1 MIDSL
6 LRADPLQI
14 PTALKEAVVDSLVNL
29 TFQRISGHGPEG
41 EVLFGARPRSLL
53 SSAFLLPVP
62 AGSISGDEVTQPIQI
77 CAHGLDFQVSQVEQG
92 QIIVKPSLRVYVRVL
107 PSLEDMSRPDCLLRF
122 RLNDLTRRDLQDRL
136 YSALAAK
143 WAEMK
148 STYTRRA
155 DHPEWKSAEEEIQA
169 RIHKELGLPK
179 DLRTMFSKGLPE
191 EESEGVTIAEAAT
204 DEAAGE
210 GFEAP
215 DGAAP
220 ELSLKDSQFQPMD
233 IPHKWRK
240 LPLQQDRLPS
250 FILDPRLAK
259 QDLRRACELASSELN
274 GVIGAALREW
284 AESADG
290 QDWGYRTGIKV
301 FPSEYKGWSTFLKKV
316 RTAGKS
322 VALPTIALAW
332 DVRVASDWLD
342 PSQASVH
349 ISLENRSAP
358 LKKNRDETEDAVF
371 QVDITATLP
380 RALHRPLKL
389 GRVDA
394 SYRYNKYLEYPA
406 TGFNGGVEVLHN
418 ENSQTLVLRTTW
430 SPRYTQPR
438 IVPKSYAAVNPH
450 IRSLSEPDGLAGL
463 LPLSTELDAWLA
475 TLPSQVKLNEG
486 LAASDEVGLLRE
498 QGGFSADTESWK
510 KEIQA
515 IQAGLRILKESKAE
529 WDKTRKRGLQSSD
542 KAAVYEAWLAMNET
556 MADLMK
562 DKFPDDKGAWRLFQV
577 AFIVANVPAMAS
589 RMKCFVHEFERAR
602 DDTVTLLYFA
612 TGGGKSEAFFGLLAL
627 NLFFDRLRGKRVG
640 VTAMLRYPLRLLT
653 IQQAQRCSRVLAK
666 AELVRRNYK
675 YGGDPFAIGF
685 WVGSGGSPNH
695 HKADGMDFVPSVE
708 KEPPTPK
715 GEAAL
720 QENNVNYQLQKDAWN
735 KIPNCPFC
743 KAETALRLFPAL
755 GGTLAH
761 VCTSVSCP
769 SNLGG
774 WRPLPFYIC
783 DSDIYDLAPSVLLG
797 TVDKLALIGQS
808 ATTLRRIYGML
819 GAAPWRHQ
827 VTGRL
832 HVPQQPKDFARGP
845 AGLGYEGLFPA
856 YPDGVKLFHDPFPSL
871 LIQDEAHLL
880 DESLGTFAG
889 LFESAL
895 DAVLTEMGKPLHALV
910 AFEPDGQTRRRAKV
924 IAASATVSEPQRQ
937 MEHLYQRPVPAM
949 QFPFPGQSLYESF
962 YAGPKAPSGQ
972 DVGRSALASLDTE
985 KWASWS
991 RVYVAF
997 MTNGRPHTATTV
1009 SVLSNFHTLISQ
1021 FLMGLSSQ
1029 NVSQINLLR
1038 ARLGAGVSEGPLS
1051 VLYRGMIS
1059 TATDSELAT
1068 LIDLHR
1074 IALTYVTNKKG
1085 GDQIM
1090 AAEFEET
1097 RKRHNDRG
1105 LDIGD
1110 LKTKLISGSVSQGDI
1125 QHTIE
1130 EAQRRPLPGQPM
1142 GEIGGVLRS
1151 VIATSSISHGVDVDE
1166 FNAMF
1171 FAGMPSDIAEYIQA
1185 SSRVGRTHV
1194 GFIVL
1199 IPTPQRRRDRYIVEV
1214 FDSFHR
1220 FLERMVQPAA
1230 IDRWAGKAIERV
1242 LPSFIQAYLTGVR
1255 YMSDI
1260 TTADPDDKGKVA
1272 NFDWI
1277 PNVIREFKQETS
1289 KKKLV
1294 DGLCRFIE
1302 RAIGLDNED
1311 FAPGGKEHYSTLVR
1325 DKVYDLLNGW
1335 ASNDLQAEQSMYN
1348 YFKEQS
1354 SVMNKPMLSLR
1365 DVDEMG
1371 TIHFGGKDLNGRWLG
1386 TDLARKVMIFIRH
1399 GVAESDVK
1407 GEGI

>member
-1 MIDSL
+1 MPDL
-6 LRADPLQI
+6 LMRADPLTI
-14 PTALKEAVVDSLVNL
+14 STALKEAVVDALVNL

-41 EVLFGARPRSLL
+41 SILFGARPRALL

-62 AGSISGDEVTQPIQI
+62 AGAAGGDEVTQPIQI
-77 CAHGLDFQVSQVEQG
+77 CAHGLDFQVSTSRQG
-92 QIIVKPSLRVYVRVL
+92 PVVVQPRLQVYVRVL
-107 PSLEDMSRPDCLLRF
+107 PSVEDMARPDCVLRF
-122 RLNDLTRRDLQDRL
+122 RLNDVTRRDLQAKV
-136 YSALAAK
+136 SAALKAK
-143 WAEMK
+143 WAEMMG
-148 STYTRRA
+148 TYKRRV
-155 DHPEWKSAEEEIQA
+155 DHPGWKTAEDEIRT
-169 RIHKELGLPK
+169 RIHADLGLPR
-179 DLRTMFSKGLPE
+179 DLKTLFSEEPE
-191 EESEGVTIAEAAT
+191 DASDEEGASANVAE
-204 DEAAGE
+204 
-210 GFEAP
+210 
-215 DGAAP
+215 DGAAEEGFTVPGASAP
-220 ELSLKDSQFQPMD
+220 ELTLKDSQFQPMD
-233 IPHKWRK
+233 IPHKWLR
-240 LPLQQDRLPS
+240 LPLPQDALPT
-250 FILDPRLAK
+250 FILDPQ
-259 QDLRRACELASSELN
+259 QDKSGLREACELAASALN
-274 GVIGAALREW
+274 GAIGTALLAW
-284 AESADG
+284 ATSPEGLA
-290 QDWGYRTGIKV
+290 WGFRTGIKV
-301 FPSEYKGWSTFLKKV
+301 YPSEYKGWAAFLEKV
-316 RTAGKS
+316 RASGKP
-322 VALPTIALAW
+322 VALPAIKLGW
-332 DVRVASDWLD
+332 DARVSPDWLD
-342 PSQASVH
+342 PARASVH
-349 ISLENRSAP
+349 VSLENRSEP
-358 LKKNRDETEDAVF
+358 PKKNRDETDDAVF
-371 QVDITATLP
+371 QVDVTATLP

-389 GRVDA
+389 GRVEA
-394 SYRYNKYLEYPA
+394 SYRYNKYLDYPA
-406 TGFNGGVEVLHN
+406 TGFNGGVEVLHS
-418 ENSQTLVLRTTW
+418 ENPQVLTLRTTW

-438 IVPKSYAAVNPH
+438 IVPKSYTAVNPH
-450 IRSLSEPDGLAGL
+450 IRALSEPQGLAGL
-463 LPLSTELDAWLA
+463 LLLGEELDAWLA
-475 TLPSQVKLNEG
+475 TLPSKVHLQEG
-486 LAASDEVGLLRE
+486 LSADDVPGLLRE
-498 QGGFSADTESWK
+498 QGGFAADTESWK

-515 IQAGLRILKESKAE
+515 IHAGLRILKESKAE
-529 WDKTRKRGLQSSD
+529 WDKTKKRGPQSSD

-556 MADLMK
+556 MAELMK
-562 DKFPDDKGAWRLFQV
+562 EKLPDDSGAWRLFQI
-577 AFIVANVPAMAS
+577 AFIVANVPAIAS
-589 RMKCFVHEFERAR
+589 RMKCFGHEFDRER

-612 TGGGKSEAFFGLLAL
+612 TGGGKSEAFFGLLVL
-627 NLFFDRLRGKRVG
+627 NLFFDRLRGKKTG

-653 IQQAQRCSRVLAK
+653 IQQAQRCARVLAK
-666 AELVRRNYK
+666 AELVRRK
-675 YGGDPFAIGF
+675 HGHGGDAFALGF

-695 HKADGMDFVPSVE
+695 PGAPGMDLIPPVE
-708 KEPPTPK
+708 KEPPTAK

-720 QENNVNYQLQKDAWN
+720 LQTDVNYELQKAAWN

-743 KAETALRLFPAL
+743 KADTALRLFPAL

-761 VCTSVSCP
+761 VCTSASCA
-769 SNLGG
+769 SNIGG
-774 WRPLPFYIC
+774 WQPLPFYIC

-808 ATTLRRIYGML
+808 AKTLRRIYGML
-819 GAAPWRHQ
+819 GAAPWRHKA
-827 VTGRL
+827 TGRL
-832 HVPQQPKDFARGP
+832 RVPQQPKEFAGGP
-845 AGLGYEGLFPA
+845 AAHGCEGLFPA
-856 YPDGVKLFHDPFPSL
+856 YPDGIKLFHDPFPSL

-895 DAVLTEMGKPLHALV
+895 DAILAEMSKPLHALV
-910 AFEPDGQTRRRAKV
+910 TFEPDGQTRRRAKV

-962 YAGPKAPSGQ
+962 YAGPKAPSPQ
-972 DVGRSALASLDTE
+972 DTGRAAFATRDIE

-1009 SVLSNFHTLISQ
+1009 SVLSNFHTLISE
-1021 FLMGLSSQ
+1021 FLMGMASGDTPR
-1029 NVSQINLLR
+1029 IEALR
-1038 ARLGAGVSEGPLS
+1038 ARLTAGVSEGPLCAMY
-1051 VLYRGMIS
+1051 VAQLEA
-1059 TATDSELAT
+1059 ATDSELAT

-1097 RKRHNDRG
+1097 RKRHADRG
-1105 LDIGD
+1105 LAMGD

-1130 EAQRRPLPGQPM
+1130 DAQRRPAPGHPM
-1142 GEIGGVLRS
+1142 GELGDVLRS

-1242 LPSFIQAYLTGVR
+1242 LPSFIQTYLTGVR

-1260 TTADPDDKGKVA
+1260 TWAEPEDKENVA
-1272 NFDWI
+1272 SLDWI
-1277 PNVIREFKQETS
+1277 PSIIRELKQEAS

-1302 RAIGLDNED
+1302 RAIGLNNGD
-1311 FAPGGKEHYSTLVR
+1311 FAPGGKEHYSALVR

-1335 ASNDLQAEQSMYN
+1335 ASNDLQAEQSLFE
-1348 YFKEQS
+1348 YFREQT
-1354 SVMNKPMLSLR
+1354 SVMNRPMTSLR
-1365 DVDEMG
+1365 DVDEMAN
-1371 TIHFGGKDLNGRWLG
+1371 IHFGGKDLNGRRLE
-1386 TDLARKVMIFIRH
+1386 TELARKVMIFIRH
-1399 GVAESDVK
+1399 GVAQSDVR
-1407 GEGI
+1407 GEGQ